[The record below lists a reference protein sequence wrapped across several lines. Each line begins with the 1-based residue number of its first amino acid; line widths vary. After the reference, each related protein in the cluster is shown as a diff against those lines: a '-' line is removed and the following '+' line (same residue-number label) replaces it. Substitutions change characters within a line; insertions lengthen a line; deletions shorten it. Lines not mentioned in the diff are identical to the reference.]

1 MLNQLVRYAPVVGLV
16 EQTGGTTL
24 LDVGSGSQGIA
35 RFLSPHWHVTAADVS
50 FDDYG
55 AQWAT
60 APSGRASRLQASV
73 LDLPCEDA
81 AFDVVVCLDTLE
93 HLRPASRPQAV
104 SELVRVTRRRL
115 VVACPC
121 GSAALDADRRL
132 AAWYDRLGRS
142 QPGWLVEHLENG
154 FPEPEELAEL
164 IGAYGRTRLE
174 PNESLGTHLA
184 IGQAE
189 ATPVVR
195 LTAAACARVLEPGV
209 QVRRGPGRR
218 AAAACIRGLRGGD
231 HPPGYRTIAV
241 LDRDG

>member
-1 MLNQLVRYAPVVGLV
+1 VVALV
-16 EQTGGTTL
+16 EETGGSTL

-35 RFLSPHWHVTAADVS
+35 RFLGPRWEVTAADVS

-55 AQWAT
+55 AHWDT
-60 APSGRASRLQASV
+60 ASAGRAHRLEASV

-81 AFDVVVCLDTLE
+81 SFDVVVCLDMLE
-93 HLRPASRPQAV
+93 HLDPGSRPQAV

-115 VVACPC
+115 VLACPC
-121 GSAALDADRRL
+121 GPAALDADRRL

-142 QPGWLVEHLENG
+142 KPGWLVEHLENG
-154 FPEPEELAEL
+154 FPEPGDLAEL
-164 IGAYGRTRLE
+164 IGANGRARLL

-184 IGQAE
+184 IGRAE

-195 LTAAACARVLEPGV
+195 LAAAAAAQVLEPGI

-231 HPPGYRTIAV
+231 RAPGYRTIAV
-241 LDRDG
+241 LDR

>member
-1 MLNQLVRYAPVVGLV
+1 M
-16 EQTGGTTL
+16 
-24 LDVGSGSQGIA
+24 
-35 RFLSPHWHVTAADVS
+35 
-50 FDDYG
+50 
-55 AQWAT
+55 
-60 APSGRASRLQASV
+60 
-73 LDLPCEDA
+73 
-81 AFDVVVCLDTLE
+81 
-93 HLRPASRPQAV
+93 
-104 SELVRVTRRRL
+104 
-115 VVACPC
+115 VACPC

-164 IGAYGRTRLE
+164 MGAYGRTRLE

-195 LTAAACARVLEPGV
+195 LTAAARAGARARPA
-209 QVRRGPGRR
+209 RRGPGRR
-218 AAAACIRGLRGGD
+218 AAAACIRRLRGGD

-241 LDRDG
+241 LDREG